1 LPVSFNDELGGARAE
16 TLILD
21 VFILVASSEEVVG
34 YVRERVQTVIVY
46 VHELDVHHRYECD
59 LLGFRPSGLPIAS
72 NQASSLNYFPFH

>member
-1 LPVSFNDELGGARAE
+1 VARVAE

-21 VFILVASSEEVVG
+21 VFVLDASGEEVAG

-59 LLGFRPSGLPIAS
+59 S
-72 NQASSLNYFPFH
+72 